1 MPSLAEKRAAF
12 ARLHKAGCFV
22 MPNPWD
28 VGSAKFLQGVG
39 FSALATTSAGMAWA
53 KGLADGEVTRDVVLA
68 HVAELSAAADIPLNG
83 DFENGFADD
92 TAGLAESVRLCV
104 EAGASGLS
112 IEDYTGDP
120 GEPFYPLEV
129 AVERIRAA
137 RKAIDAAGAEVVLT
151 GRCEGLLR
159 AKPPLEEVIARL
171 KAYAD
176 AGADCL
182 YAPLV
187 TTRAQIEAVVE
198 AVDPKPVNVLIGF
211 PTELTVAE
219 LADLGV
225 RRVSVGGALAK
236 AAWGGFMQAAREIA
250 EAGSF
255 TSFAKAPPTG
265 DITGPMGR

>member
-1 MPSLAEKRAAF
+1 MPSIAGKRAAF
-12 ARLHKAGCFV
+12 ARLHQAGCFV

-28 VGSAKFLQGVG
+28 IGSARFLQGLG
-39 FSALATTSAGMAWA
+39 FSALATTSAGMAWT
-53 KGLADGEVTRDVVLA
+53 KGLADGEVTREAVLA
-68 HVAELSAAADIPLNG
+68 HVAELGAASDLPLNV
-83 DFENGFADD
+83 DFENGFAADA
-92 TAGLAESVRLCV
+92 AGVAESVRLCV
-104 EAGASGLS
+104 EAGAAGLS
-112 IEDYTGDP
+112 IEDYTGDAS
-120 GEPFYPLEV
+120 EPFYPVEV

-137 RKAIDAAGAEVVLT
+137 RKAIDDSGHQVTLT

-187 TTRAQIEAVVE
+187 TTRDQIEQVVE
-198 AVDPKPVNVLIGF
+198 AVAPKPVNVLIGF

-225 RRVSVGGALAK
+225 RRISVGGALAK
-236 AAWGGFMQAAREIA
+236 AAWAGFMTAAREIA
-250 EAGSF
+250 EAGTF
-255 TSFAKAPPTG
+255 TSFAKTPPTG

>member
-1 MPSLAEKRAAF
+1 MPTLPDKRAAF
-12 ARLHKAGCFV
+12 ARLHRTGCFV

-28 VGSAKFLQGVG
+28 VGSARYLQGLG
-39 FSALATTSAGMAWA
+39 FSALATTSAGMAWS

-68 HVAELSAAADIPLNG
+68 HVAELSAAADIPLNV
-83 DFENGFADD
+83 DFENGFAAD
-92 TAGLAESVRLCV
+92 ASGLAESVRLCV

-120 GEPFYPLEV
+120 GEPFYPLDV

-137 RKAIDAAGAEVVLT
+137 RKAIDTTSAEVVLT

-159 AKPPLEEVIARL
+159 GKPPLNEVIARL
-171 KAYAD
+171 KAYAG

-187 TTRAQIEAVVE
+187 TTRAEIEAVVE
-198 AVDPKPVNVLIGF
+198 ALDPKPVNVLIGF
-211 PTELTVAE
+211 PTELTVGE

-225 RRVSVGGALAK
+225 RRISVGGALAK

-250 EAGSF
+250 EAGTF
-255 TSFAKAPPTG
+255 ASFAKAPPTA
-265 DITGPMGR
+265 DIIRPMGR